1 MNGLVKAAQPFAG
14 MDLLWESGR
23 RAGQVFLST
32 PQSAVWVTEGLL
44 VLPFVFQAEDLPGWI
59 WPQLGDCLHLV
70 WAVSAAWVWG
80 CGAWL
85 QQCRGGL
92 SERGKGV
99 LLQGFCQS
107 ITPRCLW
114 VCWGWFYESSSAF
127 TTCCWLWEARSSGQ
141 GEMGTVAAASTDS
154 GVGLM
159 CNHSHPLHPLLSP
172 WGWAPGLPC
181 HEQTLSKERLF
192 YRGFT
197 HSE

>member
-1 MNGLVKAAQPFAG
+1 MGEWEESWAGFPEHSSVCSVGHRRTTCFA
-14 MDLLWESGR
+14 LCFPGR
-23 RAGQVFLST
+23 RSSRLDLAPVRRLLAPGLGCVCCLGVGLWCLA
-32 PQSAVWVTEGLL
+32 PAV
-44 VLPFVFQAEDLPGWI
+44 P
-59 WPQLGDCLHLV
+59 
-70 WAVSAAWVWG
+70 
-80 CGAWL
+80 
-85 QQCRGGL
+85 GGL

>member
-85 QQCRGGL
+85 QQCRGGCQR
-92 SERGKGV
+92 EGKG
-99 LLQGFCQS
+99 
-107 ITPRCLW
+107 
-114 VCWGWFYESSSAF
+114 SSSRGSASPSLPGVCGF
-127 TTCCWLWEARSSGQ
+127 AGAGFMR
-141 GEMGTVAAASTDS
+141 AA
-154 GVGLM
+154 
-159 CNHSHPLHPLLSP
+159 LLSP
-172 WGWAPGLPC
+172 RAVGFGKRGAVGRVRWGQWLLLAQTVGWA
-181 HEQTLSKERLF
+181 
-192 YRGFT
+192 
-197 HSE
+197 